1 LSGKIVGV
9 REYQMTAAVWIR
21 GILQDKYRVR
31 AADMKWRNGGL
42 EQPGREPRV
51 PLKL

>member
-1 LSGKIVGV
+1 
-9 REYQMTAAVWIR
+9 MTAAVWIR
-21 GILQDKYRVR
+21 GIFQDEYGVR
-31 AADMKWRNGGL
+31 AAEMKWRNGGL